1 MLRRFNFAS
10 RPAQSAAQ
18 SAALLL
24 ALLSALP
31 AQAQLPEPVAY
42 VMQANH
48 IPDDA
53 LSVLVLRDN
62 QTIVSHLADHPMQP
76 ASTMKLVT
84 TLVGLERLG
93 PVFRGRTELRT
104 AGELHGDV
112 LAGDLYLRGG
122 ADADFSTE
130 TLTGMLRKLRN
141 AGIRK
146 IDGRLIVDRQVF
158 NPARL
163 DLNLPPFDESP
174 EAAYNVIPDAAM
186 VNKNLLQIDMRS
198 TSGKLKLAL
207 QPELQGVTVDS
218 DMKLVNAA
226 CVDWESGWKL
236 PEAVPQPDGGIK
248 VMLHGTFPKNC
259 ETVNAISVIDRQAYL
274 DRLFRAAWKQ
284 LGGSISGDT
293 TEGATPPSTRLL
305 ADHLSRALP
314 EIVRDTNKPSDN
326 TLARLI
332 FLSLGALE
340 ADPLLGSRPQVF
352 KPALA
357 VGAGSTAS
365 AATGAGASAATS
377 TLNNAT
383 TSATPY
389 AGAST
394 SAGTNDASADGVPTL
409 ARADAAVR
417 AWMNQHGIDDRGLV
431 LENGSGLSR
440 SERIT
445 PLQMGAVL
453 QAGLRS
459 NWAPEF
465 QSSIPIVAVDGTMR
479 RRLHDSPAAGRARLK
494 TGTLRNVTAIAG
506 YVPDASGRQC
516 VVVAFVNSELA
527 ANGHGR
533 AVLDSLVDWVARLN
547 PPPGSTTPGQPL
559 PLQLQPQPLQP
570 QPAAPLPPTA
580 PPSTTPAPAATGA

>member
-1 MLRRFNFAS
+1 MPRRFNFAF
-10 RPAQSAAQ
+10 RPAQ

-24 ALLSALP
+24 SLLSTLP
-31 AQAQLPEPVAY
+31 AYAQLPEPVAY

-48 IPDDA
+48 IPEDA
-53 LSVLVLRDN
+53 LSALVLRDN

-122 ADADFSTE
+122 GDADFSTE

-163 DLNLPPFDESP
+163 DLNVPPFDESP

-207 QPELQGVTVDS
+207 QPELQGVTIDS
-218 DMKLVNAA
+218 DMKLVNTA

-274 DRLFRAAWKQ
+274 DRLFRAAWQQ

-352 KPALA
+352 KPAA
-357 VGAGSTAS
+357 AAGAGSTAGATIGATSS
-365 AATGAGASAATS
+365 AA
-377 TLNNAT
+377 

-389 AGAST
+389 ASASNGTDDAGA
-394 SAGTNDASADGVPTL
+394 VPTL

-417 AWMNQHGIDDRGLV
+417 AWMNQHGIDERGLV

-440 SERIT
+440 LERIT
-445 PLQMGAVL
+445 PIQMGAVL

-494 TGTLRNVTAIAG
+494 TGTLRNVTAVAG

-527 ANGHGR
+527 ANGRGR
-533 AVLDSLVDWVARLN
+533 AVLDSLVDWIARLN
-547 PPPGSTTPGQPL
+547 PPPGSTTPGQP
-559 PLQLQPQPLQP
+559 PQLQPQPLQP
-570 QPAAPLPPTA
+570 QPAPPLSPAPAA
-580 PPSTTPAPAATGA
+580 PSSPTPAPAASGA